1 VRSIIE
7 DFYAQA
13 ISHAFLIGIPLAVIS
28 LVAIL
33 FLPNRP
39 LTTMTTSERAQA
51 DAADAA
57 SGASTTGSPVDE
69 AADVAIADA
78 AALSGAPTGTITA
91 VTGSHD
97 DRR

>member
-1 VRSIIE
+1 
-7 DFYAQA
+7 
-13 ISHAFLIGIPLAVIS
+13 
-28 LVAIL
+28 
-33 FLPNRP
+33 
-39 LTTMTTSERAQA
+39 MTTTERAQA
-51 DAADAA
+51 DAAKAESE
-57 SGASTTGSPVDE
+57 SGAGEDGSPVDE